1 VQNEPKDTKPL
12 SVKVRRKSHRIGPS
26 RRLGKVIKE
35 LRSAR
40 GLSQEDLAGL
50 AKLDRTFVSMLERG
64 IRRATLETA
73 QALAK
78 AFGITL
84 AELIAEIG

>member
-1 VQNEPKDTKPL
+1 VQNELKDTKPPA
-12 SVKVRRKSHRIGPS
+12 VRARRKSHRIGPS
-26 RRLGKVIKE
+26 RRLGKAIKL
-35 LRSAR
+35 LRSSR
-40 GLSQEDLAGL
+40 GLSQEELADL

-78 AFGITL
+78 ALGMTL
-84 AELIAEIG
+84 AELIAELD